1 MLRLAQDLEVQLIIT
16 PSSHFRPRFE
26 RGEVPAPI
34 PGGPALYRGG
44 PTEVR
49 LNRALL
55 GLSFCQTLRR
65 VVLSTTHETPTM
77 TWSYSPCNIGVFLG
91 SIVVSILPCHG
102 SDPGSIPGRGALFR
116 EIHFT
121 FPGELA
127 QMVESKLRNQEVIG
141 LILSRSVL
149 FCPNGQKGRDKN
161 EAG

>member
-1 MLRLAQDLEVQLIIT
+1 MLHPAIDWSVEKSPGSLR
-16 PSSHFRPRFE
+16 
-26 RGEVPAPI
+26 RGF
-34 PGGPALYRGG
+34 RGG

-121 FPGELA
+121 FLGELA

-141 LILSRSVL
+141 SILSRRVL

-161 EAG
+161 ETG

>member
-1 MLRLAQDLEVQLIIT
+1 MQTSSSIT
-16 PSSHFRPRFE
+16 SASN
-26 RGEVPAPI
+26 
-34 PGGPALYRGG
+34 RGG

-49 LNRALL
+49 LNRALP
-55 GLSFCQTLRR
+55 GLSYCQTLRR

-116 EIHFT
+116 EADFACL
-121 FPGELA
+121 GELA

-141 LILSRSVL
+141 SILSRSVL

-161 EAG
+161 ETGGLEPMTFRFDGRRANRCTKTS